1 MSSDEEMD
9 KVINDAREEL
19 NKNLKIDDLD
29 YDTKILEDKWYT

>member
-1 MSSDEEMD
+1 MSSGEEMD
-9 KVINDAREEL
+9 KVINDARKEL